1 MMRRLLTVIF
11 AALLMAGTFS
21 PAHADSTVV
30 VHGLNTPNPFFP
42 VYFNCDGTLGADSSG
57 LQLQITKS
65 NPTPTLGTRSLK
77 VTWSTSAAFGFLRS
91 GSSSHVA
98 DVLSIKMFSDWD
110 QKGTA
115 IIRMTPADTASGYYW
130 IGHGETGWITSGSWQ
145 NVDATA
151 VSYAWTLYNP
161 QDQATSTTGTGTL
174 ASFAA
179 AHGDGPADAFLGF
192 GCLGNGPA
200 VTIDGF
206 RAGPSGSATT
216 LDFEQQL
223 SKLSISR
230 APTTITAGQSS
241 TIHGKI
247 IIAGSPASGASVA
260 LDAKPAGSSTWSKI
274 ASVTAD
280 QNGNLT
286 KVVKPTKN
294 TSYRWRFIETTA
306 TKGSVSTAV
315 SVGVRTAVSA
325 SIVDATLRKGQN
337 IVVKGGTFPHK
348 VGVAVT
354 LWRKTSNGAVVLA
367 RSTTHSDGTYKI
379 GAPANAKGT
388 WTVFVT
394 VAAATGNLE
403 GKSPLRSA
411 KVS

>member
-21 PAHADSTVV
+21 PAHADSTIVS
-30 VHGLNTPNPFFP
+30 HGLNPGAPFFP
-42 VYFNCDGTLGADSSG
+42 ALASCDGSPANDTSG
-57 LQLQITKS
+57 LQLAITKA

-77 VTWSTSAAFGFLRS
+77 VTQSTPNVFGFGRS
-91 GSSSHVA
+91 GNSSHVA
-98 DVLSIKMFSDWD
+98 DALSIKMFSDWN
-110 QKGTA
+110 QAGTA
-115 IIRMTPADTASGYYW
+115 IIRMVPAGTEVNYYW
-130 IGHGETGWITSGSWQ
+130 IGHGETANAPAGSWHT
-145 NVDATA
+145 VDATA
-151 VSYAWTLYNP
+151 VSYSWTLYNP
-161 QDQATSTTGTGTL
+161 DNQPTATTYTGTL
-174 ASFAA
+174 AQFVAA
-179 AHGDGPADAFLGF
+179 KGDGPTDAVLGF

-206 RAGPSGSATT
+206 RAGPTGSATT
-216 LDFEQQL
+216 IDIEQQL
-223 SKLSISR
+223 SSLTISR
-230 APTTITAGQSS
+230 TPTTITAGQTS
-241 TIHGKI
+241 TIHGKMYLD
-247 IIAGSPASGASVA
+247 GDGVGGASVK
-260 LDAKPAGSSTWSKI
+260 LDAKPFGSSTWTNI
-274 ASVTAD
+274 ATVTSD
-280 QNGNLT
+280 QDGNLA